1 MTETLEGVLERIVYF
16 SEDNNFTVARFKVKG
31 RRGLTTI
38 TGNLSVS
45 SGETLRLKGEWV
57 QNKKYGEQ
65 FKVETYLSL
74 VPATLNGIEKYLGSG
89 LIKGVGPVMAKRLAD
104 KFGLKT
110 LEVIE
115 TEPLR
120 LTEVEG
126 IGDIRAGMIKKA
138 WKEQKEVREVMIFL
152 QGYGVNASYAAKIYK
167 EYKDKAIYIVKENP
181 YRLAS
186 EISGIGFK
194 TADKIAHELGIDP
207 NSPIRAEAG
216 ILYVLSELVNKGHV
230 YYLYDELIE
239 KTVTILN
246 IDIDTLKEVL
256 MFMQKE
262 DKIVIEE
269 PYKGL
274 NTVYLKPLYIG
285 EENVAKRLKVIIN
298 TPKPR
303 ININFDKAI
312 EWVDKEK
319 EISLAEMQKIAIKKA
334 ITSKLLII
342 TGGPGTGKTT
352 IVNSIIKIMEKI
364 DQRVLLASPTGRA
377 AKRLSEVTGRVA
389 KTIHRLLEFSPREKR
404 FKRNQDYPLNVDLL
418 IVDEA
423 SMIDLLLFNNLL
435 KALPPISSLVL
446 VGDSDQLPSVG
457 PGNVLKDIIASHVA
471 DVVTLNEIFRQA
483 AKSLIITN
491 AHRINKGEFPEIK
504 NNIKNQLKDF
514 YFIEKKEPEEAL
526 KSIKYLVD
534 TGIPKKF
541 GFAAKDD
548 IQVLSPMHKGLL
560 GVTNLNNELQG
571 LLNPHGK
578 EIFKN
583 SKRFR
588 VKDKVMQMENN
599 YEKEVFNGDIG
610 IISKINE
617 EDQEVLIRYYGRE
630 IKYDYSE
637 LDEIALSYAI
647 SIHKSQGSEY
657 KAVIV
662 PILLQHYIML
672 QQNLLY
678 TAITRGERLVV
689 LVGTK
694 KALAIAIKNNKVN
707 ERYTRLEERLKN
719 RDL

>member
-560 GVTNLNNELQG
+560 GVTNLNNELQD

-583 SKRFR
+583 SKKFR
-588 VKDKVMQMENN
+588 AKDKVMQMENN